1 MSLQIHTSIIIN
13 ATPEKVWSVFS
24 DFAAYPEWNSFI
36 KSIRGEVEINSTI
49 QVDIDGMK
57 FSPRVLRFTKNE
69 EFQWKGK
76 LFIPGLFDG
85 KHRFFLSRNADGTT
99 LFVQE
104 EEFSGILIPFLRGK
118 LQNDILPKFNR
129 MNEELKVRAERV

>member
-1 MSLQIHTSIIIN
+1 MSLQIHTNIIIN
-13 ATPEKVWSVFS
+13 ATPEKVWAVLT
-24 DFAAYPEWNSFI
+24 DFPAYPEWNSFI
-36 KSIRGEVEINSTI
+36 RSIRGEIAVSNTI

-57 FSPRVLRFTKNE
+57 FSPRVLRFSKYE

-99 LFVQE
+99 LFIQE

-118 LQNDILPKFNR
+118 LQNEILPKFNR
-129 MNEELKVRAERV
+129 MNEELKARVERL